1 MTVVLDHLVLV
12 VPDLDAAVAD
22 LARRTG
28 VTPVNGGSH
37 PGRGTRNA
45 LVGLDWE
52 GRSGHYLELL
62 AADPGQPDVPE
73 EQMMLGAGPA
83 IAAGV
88 PRLHA
93 WAVRTD
99 PDELEHVLAAARAQ
113 GIDVGQAVPAAR
125 ETPSGLRLS
134 WQLAVPAPLG
144 LGGVQPF
151 VIAWDDA
158 HPTDAD
164 LPALELVSLALLHPD
179 PDRAAVALSALGLAL
194 PVGHAEEPSIRA
206 TVAGPGGEVVLG

>member
-93 WAVRTD
+93 WAVRTS
-99 PDELEHVLAAARAQ
+99 PGELDSLLAAAREQ
-113 GIDVGQAVPAAR
+113 GIDVGQAEPASR
-125 ETPSGLRLS
+125 ETPSGLLLS
-134 WQLAVPAPLG
+134 WQLAVPRPLG

-151 VIAWDDA
+151 LIAWDDA
-158 HPTDAD
+158 HPTDAG
-164 LPALELVSLALLHPD
+164 LPSLELVSLTLLHPD
-179 PDRAAVALSALGLAL
+179 TDRAAAALEALGVNL
-194 PVGHAEEPSIRA
+194 PVRYAPEPQVRA
-206 TVAGPGGEVVLG
+206 TVAGPRGEVVLH